1 MDRKTLDKAKV
12 AEQIANVRR
21 YWTTG
26 DRDILKLLR
35 PDARYTVSQ
44 MREHMA
50 ILDIVHAVIG
60 TLKEDV
66 TDREIFNILQILG
79 YDIV

>member
-21 YWTTG
+21 YWATG
-26 DRDILKLLR
+26 DRDVLVLLR
-35 PDARYTVSQ
+35 PDARYTFSQ

-66 TDREIFNILQILG
+66 TDREIFNIFQILG